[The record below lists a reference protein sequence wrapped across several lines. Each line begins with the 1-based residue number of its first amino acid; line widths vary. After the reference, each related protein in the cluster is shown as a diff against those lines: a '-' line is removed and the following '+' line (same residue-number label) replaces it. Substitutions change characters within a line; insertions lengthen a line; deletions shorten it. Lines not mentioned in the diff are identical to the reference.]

1 MKSYRYKINGS
12 DYNVDIELVD
22 GNQAK
27 VSVNGTSYDVELDK
41 PISRTHLEPRH
52 QKVAHI
58 EASPAR
64 KERIPAP
71 DEAKPVEVPT
81 EGVIVRAPLPGTI
94 TSIAVNVGDK
104 VSEGDVLVVLEAMK
118 MNNNIEAE
126 SAGTICRIDVHPGDA
141 VKEGAILVVIV

>member
-1 MKSYRYKINGS
+1 MKSYKYKINGN

-27 VSVNGTSYDVELDK
+27 VSVNGTPYDVELDN
-41 PISRTHLEPRH
+41 PISHTRLEPRH
-52 QKVAHI
+52 AKVAHI
-58 EASPAR
+58 EAAPAR
-64 KERIPAP
+64 KERIPSI
-71 DEAKPVEVPT
+71 DEAKSVEVPT

-104 VSEGDVLVVLEAMK
+104 VNEGDVLVVLEAMK

-126 SAGTICRIDVHPGDA
+126 ASGTVCRIDVQPGDA
-141 VKEGAILVVIV
+141 VKEGAILVVIA

>member
-1 MKSYRYKINGS
+1 MKSYKYKINGN

-27 VSVNGTSYDVELDK
+27 VSVNGTTYDVELDR
-41 PISRTHLEPRH
+41 PVSHTRLEPRH
-52 QKVAHI
+52 AKVAHI
-58 EASPAR
+58 EAQPAR
-64 KERIPAP
+64 KERIPSP
-71 DEAKPVEVPT
+71 DEAQPVEVPT

-126 SAGTICRIDVHPGDA
+126 ASGTVCRIDVHPGDA
-141 VKEGAILVVIV
+141 IKEGTILVVIA